1 MRAPELIATNERK
14 PVGGF
19 RRHWHPGRWI
29 VLVAVAGYW
38 SVRPTPLPTDVLYG
52 ARDEPPASPSST
64 PVETPAAVAMDSSDD
79 AEPELVGDSTLLTVD
94 WRMLGMLD
102 YRSTTVPRTVAR
114 LQGRRVRIPGFIVPL
129 EDFQEKAKEFL
140 LVPYFGACVHMPPPP
155 PNQMVFVKLVG
166 GPRTL
171 ALFDPVWVEGM
182 LEVKRVN
189 SPYGAVS
196 YTMTGQRIVP
206 YREDR

>member
-1 MRAPELIATNERK
+1 MRAPDPIAAHGRT
-14 PVGGF
+14 PPSTL
-19 RRHWHPGRWI
+19 RRLWRPLRW
-29 VLVAVAGYW
+29 VLPVAVATYW

-52 ARDEPPASPSST
+52 ARHAPLSVPTVAGVDSTSDTEPG
-64 PVETPAAVAMDSSDD
+64 
-79 AEPELVGDSTLLTVD
+79 LVSDSTLLTVD
-94 WRMLGMLD
+94 WRMLGLLD
-102 YRSTTVPRTVAR
+102 YRSTTVPLTLAR
-114 LQGRRVRIPGFIVPL
+114 LKGQRVRIPGFIVPL

-166 GPRTL
+166 GPKTL
-171 ALFDPVWVEGM
+171 ALFDPVWVEGL

-196 YTMTGQRIVP
+196 FTMSGQRIVP
-206 YREDR
+206 YRDE